1 MKVWRR
7 LRVRLLASYL
17 LVIGLGAGVFWAIS
31 RTIAPEEFQRR
42 LRLMGNGRGRGPG
55 ASGSDVQGAAIEA
68 IDSALLAGLI
78 VAIIAAGVVAVLV
91 SMRLLRPLSSVGAA
105 AKAMAQGDYSQRVPI
120 PTEEELADLA
130 TNINRLGSALEQT
143 EQRRVEL
150 IGEVAHEL
158 RSPLTTI
165 GGYMEALLD
174 GVREP
179 TQEVFAAVA
188 AEAARLHRLADDLTS
203 LSQAEEGAL
212 QLECVDAD
220 LTALA
225 DAAVDKLRVQFE
237 HRDVELRVTGLSAP
251 INVDPDRITQVLINL
266 IGNALTHTP
275 DGGKVSVESGTE
287 GGTAWVTVSDT
298 GSGIEAENLE
308 RIFERFYRVPNPQRP
323 AGRGIGLT
331 IARSTARAHG
341 GEVTATS
348 PGKGA
353 GATFRLTLPAREA

>member
-1 MKVWRR
+1 MKLWRL

-31 RTIAPEEFQRR
+31 RAIAPEEFQRR

-55 ASGSDVQGAAIEA
+55 ASGNDVQGAAIEA
-68 IDSALLAGLI
+68 IDSALLAGLV

-91 SMRLLRPLSSVGAA
+91 GKRLLRPLTSVGTA
-105 AKAMAQGDYSQRVPI
+105 AKAMAQGDYSQRVPV
-120 PTEEELADLA
+120 PAEQELAELA
-130 TNINRLGSALEQT
+130 TNINLLGSALEQT

-212 QLECVDAD
+212 RLECVDAD
-220 LTALA
+220 LATLA
-225 DAAVDKLRVQFE
+225 DAAIEKLRVQFE
-237 HRDVELRVTGLSAP
+237 HRGVELLYAGDSAP
-251 INVDPDRITQVLINL
+251 VNADPDRITQVLINL
-266 IGNALTHTP
+266 LGNALTHTP
-275 DGGKVSVESGTE
+275 DGGKVSVASGTQAE
-287 GGTAWVTVSDT
+287 TAWVTVSDT
-298 GSGIEAENLE
+298 GSGISAEDLK
-308 RIFERFYRVPNPQRP
+308 RIFERFYRIPNPQHP

-353 GATFRLTLPAREA
+353 GATFRLTLPARV

>member
-1 MKVWRR
+1 MRLWRR

-31 RTIAPEEFQRR
+31 RAIAPEEFQRR

-55 ASGSDVQGAAIEA
+55 AAGSDIQGAAIEA

-91 SMRLLRPLSSVGAA
+91 SMRLLRPLSSVGVA

-120 PTEEELADLA
+120 PAEEELAELA
-130 TNINRLGSALEQT
+130 TDINLLGAALEQT

-212 QLECVDAD
+212 HLDRVDCDMAI
-220 LTALA
+220 LA
-225 DAAVDKLRVQFE
+225 AAAIEKLRVQFE
-237 HRDVELRVTGLSAP
+237 HRGVELDLVGSAAPVTA
-251 INVDPDRITQVLINL
+251 DPDRITQVLINL
-266 IGNALTHTP
+266 LGNALTHSS
-275 DGGKVSVESGTE
+275 DGGRVSVESGTDA
-287 GGTAWVTVSDT
+287 GISSVTVTDK
-298 GSGIEAENLE
+298 GGGIAPEDLE
-308 RIFERFYRVPNPQRP
+308 RIFERFYRVPNPQHP

-341 GEVTATS
+341 GDVTAAS
-348 PGKGA
+348 PGEGE
-353 GATFRLTLPAREA
+353 GATFRLELPARVG